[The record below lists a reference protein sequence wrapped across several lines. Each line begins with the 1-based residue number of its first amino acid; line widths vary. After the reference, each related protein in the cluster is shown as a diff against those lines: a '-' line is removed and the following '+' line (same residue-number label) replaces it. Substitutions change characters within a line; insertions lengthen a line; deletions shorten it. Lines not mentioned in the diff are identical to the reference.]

1 MVVMFE
7 DRGFELGIFSGLL
20 VAVIGSIVL
29 PGFELVSTLA
39 AGATAAFLT
48 SKNGKEGLLSGFVV
62 GFTLLFFAVVNL
74 YHNAAFPI
82 QGLVG
87 SAISYAPFNRTMP
100 MFIFASAYIMIST
113 TLAGGITGFLKYE
126 EDYEFSTV

>member
-1 MVVMFE
+1 MFE
-7 DRGFELGIFSGLL
+7 DRGFELGIFSGLFI
-20 VAVIGSIVL
+20 AVTGSILL
-29 PGFELVSTLA
+29 PEFQLISTIAGGA
-39 AGATAAFLT
+39 AAALLT

-87 SAISYAPFNRTMP
+87 SAISYAPFNTTMP
-100 MFIFASAYIMIST
+100 MFIFAAAYILVSST
-113 TLAGGITGFLKYE
+113 VAGGLTGFVKYE